1 MIKGIRKL
9 YGQIDRLLQAACRIL
24 PKPLLDLVVRWHRML
39 TYGFMGCIN
48 TAVDFLVFVLLY
60 RLAGLPIELSQAAG
74 FISGSA
80 HGYFLNSNTT
90 FTEGR
95 GRTKGQF
102 FQYVG
107 VDVVLTLCSSFYM
120 GWMENGRLPVML
132 TKLIVTVATGI
143 LHYIIYKLLV
153 FRIRKDDKEEKN
165 D

>member
-48 TAVDFLVFVLLY
+48 TAVDFLVFVLFY

-90 FTEGR
+90 FTEVK

-153 FRIRKDDKEEKN
+153 FRIRKEDKEEKH

>member
-1 MIKGIRKL
+1 MIKAIRKL
-9 YGQIDRLLQAACRIL
+9 MGWIDRLLQAICRIL

-60 RLAGLPIELSQAAG
+60 RLVGLPIELSQAAG

-90 FTEGR
+90 FTEGK

-153 FRIRKDDKEEKN
+153 FRIRKDDKEEKH